1 MIASWMIYI
10 VLVSAAVTIAAAI
23 VESALRATRMPARLL
38 WVAAICFPV
47 VAAIASAR
55 LRQPAQTR
63 DAFLPASE
71 LSRGLMWRDQ
81 VRDSISHFVLRPL
94 SIAVSPNSRLAM
106 LDSTLLTLWL
116 TSCVLTLGVFGGAAV
131 RLRRIR
137 SAAEVREIDGVRVF
151 ITSSTGPLVVGV
163 LHPRIL
169 IPRWVLELDRSQ
181 RQLVVA
187 HEQEHLRAHDPAL
200 LAFSAFAVG
209 LTPWNPFAW
218 YMLRRLGQAIELDCD
233 RRVLAE
239 RPDMH
244 AYAALLLSVAS
255 RSRTTLL
262 PLAGLAASTSSLEQ
276 RFRSM
281 TINPPRNRG
290 YRLISAVAVAA
301 LLLVATAMIPR
312 PIREAQPNVSTIP
325 GQTGARAT
333 GRIKVVSASKVST
346 YKVYGTGGTFSD
358 AKTARNRR
366 AGEPLAARA
375 DTLTQA
381 VGGSHTAGD
390 VFDIDVTNGDIHFVS
405 QDSSSIHIEGAM
417 SGASPATWLSGTG
430 RHIVIDRGGAGVHT
444 GDSGQYPDPA
454 TTTFFEFQVDTP
466 VVLRESM
473 KPRYPAAL
481 KRSGISGEV
490 WAQYVVDTTGR
501 VDMRTFKVL
510 KSPGLEFTAAVKAVL
525 PTWRLDPAIRQG
537 KKVKQLVEQSF
548 VFSPPPH
555 A

>member
-1 MIASWMIYI
+1 MIASWMIYM

-23 VESALRATRMPARLL
+23 VESALRATHVPARLL
-38 WVAAICFPV
+38 WVVAVCFPV
-47 VAAIASAR
+47 VATIASAR
-55 LRQPAQTR
+55 LVQSAQDRHLVT
-63 DAFLPASE
+63 PASE
-71 LSRGLMWRDQ
+71 LSRGLTWRDQ
-81 VRDSISHFVLRPL
+81 VRDSLTRFVPRPL

-106 LDSTLLTLWL
+106 LDSTLLALWMTGCL
-116 TSCVLTLGVFGGAAV
+116 LTLGVFGGAAV

-137 SAAEVREIDGVRVF
+137 SAAEVRNIDGVLVSV
-151 ITSSTGPLVVGV
+151 TPSTGPLVVGV
-163 LHPRIL
+163 LHPQIL
-169 IPRWVLELDRSQ
+169 IPRWVLELDRSE

-187 HEQEHLRAHDPAL
+187 HEQEHLRARDPAM
-200 LAFSAFAVG
+200 LAFSALAVG

-218 YMLRRLGQAIELDCD
+218 YMLRRVRQAIELDCD

-239 RPDMH
+239 RPDMR

-255 RSRTTLL
+255 RSQTNFV
-262 PLAGLAASTSSLEQ
+262 PVVGMSASTSSLEE

-281 TINPPRNRG
+281 TTGPTRTRG
-290 YRLISAVAVAA
+290 YRLISSVAVVA
-301 LLLVATAMIPR
+301 LLLIATAMIPR

-325 GQTGARAT
+325 GQTGTRAT

-358 AKTARNRR
+358 AKTARNHR
-366 AGEPLAARA
+366 AGEPLPARA

-444 GDSGQYPDPA
+444 GDSGQYTDPA
-454 TTTFFEFQVDTP
+454 TTTFFEFQVDKP
-466 VVLRESM
+466 VVLRESAR
-473 KPRYPAAL
+473 PQYPAAL
-481 KRSGISGEV
+481 KSSGISGEV
-490 WAQYVVDTTGR
+490 WAQFVVDTTGR
-501 VDMRTFKVL
+501 VNMRTFKAL
-510 KSPGLEFTAAVKAVL
+510 KSPGPEFTAAVKAVL
-525 PTWRLDPAIRQG
+525 PTWRTDPAIREG
-537 KKVKQLVEQSF
+537 KKVKQVVQQAF
-548 VFSPPPH
+548 VFTLPPH

>member
-1 MIASWMIYI
+1 
-10 VLVSAAVTIAAAI
+10 
-23 VESALRATRMPARLL
+23 
-38 WVAAICFPV
+38 
-47 VAAIASAR
+47 
-55 LRQPAQTR
+55 
-63 DAFLPASE
+63 
-71 LSRGLMWRDQ
+71 
-81 VRDSISHFVLRPL
+81 
-94 SIAVSPNSRLAM
+94 
-106 LDSTLLTLWL
+106 
-116 TSCVLTLGVFGGAAV
+116 
-131 RLRRIR
+131 
-137 SAAEVREIDGVRVF
+137 
-151 ITSSTGPLVVGV
+151 V
-163 LHPRIL
+163 LHPQIL
-169 IPRWVLELDRSQ
+169 IPRWQLDLDRSQ

-187 HEQEHLRAHDPAL
+187 HEQEHLRARDPAL
-200 LAFSAFAVG
+200 LAFSALAVG

-244 AYAALLLSVAS
+244 AYTALLLSVAS
-255 RSRTTLL
+255 RRQTTLL
-262 PLAGLAASTSSLEQ
+262 PQAGLAASTSSLEQ

-281 TINPPRNRG
+281 TINPTSNRG

-312 PIREAQPNVSTIP
+312 PIREAQRNASTIQ
-325 GQTGARAT
+325 GQAGPRAT
-333 GRIKVVSASKVST
+333 GRIKVVSVSRAST

-358 AKTARNRR
+358 ASTARNRR
-366 AGEPLAARA
+366 AGAPLPARA

-381 VGGSHTAGD
+381 VGDSHTAGD
-390 VFDIDVTNGDIHFVS
+390 VFDIDVTNGDIHFAS

-430 RHIVIDRGGAGVHT
+430 RHIVIDRGGAGVHS

-466 VVLRESM
+466 VVLREGM

-481 KRSGISGEV
+481 KKAGISGEV
-490 WAQYVVDTTGR
+490 WAQFVVDTTGR
-501 VDMRTFKVL
+501 VDMRTFKAL
-510 KSPGLEFTAAVKAVL
+510 KSSGLEFTAAVKAVL

-537 KKVKQLVEQSF
+537 KKVKQVVQQSF
-548 VFSPPPH
+548 VFSRPPH

>member
-55 LRQPAQTR
+55 LTQPAQTR
-63 DAFLPASE
+63 DSVLPASE
-71 LSRGLMWRDQ
+71 LSRGLMLRDQ

-106 LDSTLLTLWL
+106 LDSTLLALWL
-116 TSCVLTLGVFGGAAV
+116 TGCVLTLGVFGGAAV

-169 IPRWVLELDRSQ
+169 IPRWVLELDRSEQ
-181 RQLVVA
+181 RLVIA
-187 HEQEHLRAHDPAL
+187 HEQEHLRGRDPTL
-200 LAFSAFAVG
+200 LAFSALALG
-209 LTPWNPFAW
+209 LTPWNPFVW
-218 YMLRRLGQAIELDCD
+218 YMLRRLGQAVELDCD

-239 RPDMH
+239 RPDMR
-244 AYAALLLSVAS
+244 AYAGLLLAVAS
-255 RSRTTLL
+255 RNQSNLL
-262 PLAGLAASTSSLEQ
+262 PLAGLVSTSSLEQ

-325 GQTGARAT
+325 GQTGTRAT

-366 AGEPLAARA
+366 AGEPLPARA

-444 GDSGQYPDPA
+444 GGSGQYPDPA

-481 KRSGISGEV
+481 KKAGVSGEV
-490 WAQYVVDTTGR
+490 WAQFVVDTTGR
-501 VDMRTFKVL
+501 VDMRTFKAL
-510 KSPGLEFTAAVKAVL
+510 KSSGLEFTAAVKAVL

-537 KKVKQLVEQSF
+537 KKVKQFVEQSF